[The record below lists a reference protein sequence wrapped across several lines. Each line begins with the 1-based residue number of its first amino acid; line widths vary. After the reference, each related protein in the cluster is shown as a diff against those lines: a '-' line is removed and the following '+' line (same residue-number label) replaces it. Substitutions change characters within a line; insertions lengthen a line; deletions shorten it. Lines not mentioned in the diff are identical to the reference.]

1 MNVQGVL
8 STAPPVIS
16 TTIISK
22 NIILTKFG
30 ESFAADRKFKI
41 GITDIKN
48 PLKISEGF
56 VSVYYLPDNSMSPLE
71 IRETSIRI
79 GTKKYTPTVEI
90 QTGEGITPISPIQFY
105 SSKLQYIT
113 VIITLP
119 RQLDTNFVIQ
129 ISSDKLEIQQGTVY
143 AKASTVIA
151 SKLTYNHYDPSR
163 LGVRISGFPIT
174 AAGSKITVT
183 MKVWIPDTQ
192 SFNVHVSIDQ

>member
-1 MNVQGVL
+1 M
-8 STAPPVIS
+8 IS
-16 TTIISK
+16 TSIISK

-30 ESFAADRKFKI
+30 ESFASGRKFKI
-41 GITDIKN
+41 SITDIKN

-79 GTKKYTPTVEI
+79 GTRKYTPTVEI

-151 SKLTYNHYDPSR
+151 SKLTYKHYDTNR